1 MIDLEFGDSLPDPVL
16 EREWLETNGIGGY
29 ASSTICGANTRRY
42 HGLLVA
48 ATQPPVGRCVLL
60 SKIEETVCSE
70 NGQFSLSTNI
80 WPDTIDPKG
89 FIHLKRFRL
98 DPFPVWEFEAGGIQI
113 ERTLF
118 MPHGS
123 NAVALRWR
131 ILDGPAAGL
140 DDNELILRPLVAF
153 RDFHQL
159 RDRETELLVE
169 LGGGTASV
177 FANAMPRLHFT
188 HNARLSERTG
198 YWYRRFEYPA
208 EAERGFD
215 HREDLFQ
222 PFELRFSLSK
232 PAILIASTE
241 TLPCRKFETLRRSEV
256 KRRARLVA
264 LAEAK
269 DKLTQRLVLAADQF
283 IVKRGRGSSII
294 AGYHWFSDW
303 GRDTMIAL
311 PGLALAT
318 RRSGIAKNIL
328 KEFSEHISEGM
339 IPNRFPDRGEA
350 PEYNTVDATLWFF
363 EAVRAYYQQT
373 NDDRFVLDDMY
384 WHLVDIIRWHVRG
397 TRFGIRV
404 ETDGLLRAGEPGTQL
419 TWMDA
424 KSKDVAFTPRIGK
437 PVEIQALWFNALKIV
452 SEFAARNGDTDRSR
466 RFREMAAMAN
476 DSFVGQFW
484 NPAEDC
490 LYDVVGSHEKDGSV
504 RPNQIFAVSL
514 PHSMLDREM
523 ACKVVEKVS
532 DELLTPFGLRSL
544 SPRDPR
550 YRGKYTGSPYERDS
564 AYHQGTVW
572 VWLLGHFW
580 DAVRKTHPERARSRS
595 FKSRLLRGIKGH
607 LCEAMVG
614 QIAEIFDGDAPHRPV
629 GAAAQAW
636 SVAEVLRIIRSDKIS
651 SENTRSP

>member
-1 MIDLEFGDSLPDPVL
+1 VIDLEFEDALPHAVL
-16 EREWLETNGIGGY
+16 EEEWLETNGIGGY

-48 ATQPPVGRCVLL
+48 ATEPPVGRCVLL
-60 SKIEETVCSE
+60 SKIEETIRSA
-70 NGQFSLSTNI
+70 NGQYSLSTNI

-89 FIHLKRFRL
+89 FTHLKRFRL
-98 DPFPVWEFEAGGIQI
+98 DPFPVWDFVAGGLCI

-118 MPHGS
+118 MIHGS

-131 ILDGPAAGL
+131 IADQSES
-140 DDNELILRPLVAF
+140 DREDKELVIRPLVAF
-153 RDFHQL
+153 RDFHHL
-159 RDRETELLVE
+159 CDGETEFFVE
-169 LGGGTASV
+169 INNESASV
-177 FANAMPRLHFT
+177 STNAMPRLYFS
-188 HNARLSERTG
+188 HNASQCEQTG
-198 YWYRRFEYPA
+198 FWYRRFEYPI

-215 HREDLFQ
+215 HTEDLYQ

-241 TLPCRKFETLRRSEV
+241 ALPLTNFETLRRSEV

-269 DKLTQRLVLAADQF
+269 DKLSRQLVLAADQF
-283 IVKRGRGSSII
+283 IVKRGRGCSII

-318 RRSGIAKNIL
+318 RRYEVAKQIL
-328 KEFSEHISEGM
+328 KEYSEHISEGM
-339 IPNRFPDRGEA
+339 IPNRFPDDGVN

-363 EAVRAYYQQT
+363 NAIRAYYQVT
-373 NDDRFVLDDMY
+373 GDERFVQDEMY
-384 WHLVDIIRWHVRG
+384 GHLVDIIRWHVRG

-404 ETDGLLRAGEPGTQL
+404 DTDGLLIAGEPGSQL

-424 KSKDVAFTPRIGK
+424 KFDDVAFTPRIGK

-452 SEFAARNGDTDRSR
+452 SEFAARNGDADNSR
-466 RFREMAAMAN
+466 RFSEMAAMAK

-484 NPAEDC
+484 NPLEDC
-490 LYDVVGSHEKDGSV
+490 LYDVVGSDEKDGSV

-514 PHSMLDREM
+514 PNSMLNKEM
-523 ACKVVEKVS
+523 ASKVIKKVS

-550 YRGKYTGSPYERDS
+550 YRGKYVGSAYERDS

-580 DAVRKTHPERARSRS
+580 EAVRKIHPEMARSRR
-595 FKSRLLRGIKGH
+595 FKSRLLGGIEKH
-607 LCEAMVG
+607 LSEALVG
-614 QIAEIFDGDAPHRPV
+614 QIAEIFDGDAPHRPR

-636 SVAEVLRIIRSDKIS
+636 SVAEILRIVKYERIFGKKQGL
-651 SENTRSP
+651 P